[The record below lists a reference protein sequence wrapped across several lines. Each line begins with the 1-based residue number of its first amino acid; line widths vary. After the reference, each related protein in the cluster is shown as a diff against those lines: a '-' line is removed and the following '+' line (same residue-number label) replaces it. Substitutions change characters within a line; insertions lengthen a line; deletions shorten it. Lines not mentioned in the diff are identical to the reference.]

1 MRKKIICIIYMKYTD
16 QTLAIEV
23 FRRYRLFFSDK
34 NPPKKQSVSSRK
46 VNKSWYMQT
55 EVYLIFVAK
64 LSQRYLCKEVGTLF
78 HRPRSG
84 VTINSFGS
92 RTLIVVSHL
101 GNQSANYKS
110 NIIGRQAQC
119 PCSIAFVKGTRCAWT
134 RRLHRSRKQNTE
146 QAGKTESTVFFI

>member
-1 MRKKIICIIYMKYTD
+1 M
-16 QTLAIEV
+16 
-23 FRRYRLFFSDK
+23 
-34 NPPKKQSVSSRK
+34 
-46 VNKSWYMQT
+46 
-55 EVYLIFVAK
+55 
-64 LSQRYLCKEVGTLF
+64 CKEVGTLF

-119 PCSIAFVKGTRCAWT
+119 PCSIAFVKGTRCAWNLNT
-134 RRLHRSRKQNTE
+134 GLGACIDLGNKTLNRQVRLNRRFSLFNFKCFNLVNVFNLILIILWSPFNTIYKILKFG
-146 QAGKTESTVFFI
+146 ARGNIWAYPT